1 MNDETLLIDLG
12 DATIETKVKGQGV
25 RDNASELE
33 IPALEG

>member
-12 DATIETKVKGQGV
+12 DATIETKVKDKGV
-25 RDNASELE
+25 LDNAQKEE